1 MQHCHDYRQ
10 WTTRITFL
18 RFEQLDHTG
27 TDKDGAVYALRT
39 KFKEFQNR
47 LSVKHT
53 QILLYQK
60 KREDETWDSFMPKL
74 KVEAEHCDFLEW
86 HGTSVNYDRQ
96 AEHELDVDGCPM
108 ELAATLL
115 RRGSLEIKFVRL
127 CSTLAS
133 RRLTDT
139 EKRQSQIDLGALA
152 GDFTCSHVTDHKPAL
167 ESVFRKLT
175 CMQRPSECRGS

>member
-1 MQHCHDYRQ
+1 MK
-10 WTTRITFL
+10 TRITFL

-74 KVEAEHCDFLEW
+74 KVEAEHCDFLE
-86 HGTSVNYDRQ
+86 
-96 AEHELDVDGCPM
+96 
-108 ELAATLL
+108 
-115 RRGSLEIKFVRL
+115 
-127 CSTLAS
+127 
-133 RRLTDT
+133 
-139 EKRQSQIDLGALA
+139 
-152 GDFTCSHVTDHKPAL
+152 
-167 ESVFRKLT
+167 
-175 CMQRPSECRGS
+175 